1 MEATEI
7 LMREHRV
14 IERVIGAIEIAAS
27 ALEQGKAVRPEFFLQ
42 AADFIK
48 NFADG
53 SHHRK
58 EEGVLFEAMIQ
69 HGMSAQGGP
78 VGVMLHE
85 HEQGRAFTRAMRTAA
100 QAVQEGRLEESSN
113 IIQNALGYATLLR
126 QHILKE
132 DRILYPMAE
141 KMLPVDRQNQ
151 MLEEFSQVDHTETG
165 KDIHEKYL
173 ALADTLVTEAAGLSE
188 EA

>member
-1 MEATEI
+1 MEATDI
-7 LMREHRV
+7 LMSEHRV

-27 ALEQGKAVRPEFFLQ
+27 ALEQGKTVRPEFFLQ

-69 HGMSAQGGP
+69 HGMSADSGP
-78 VGVMLHE
+78 VGVMLYE

-132 DRILYPMAE
+132 DRVLYPMAE
-141 KMLPVDRQNQ
+141 KLLPPSRQNQ
-151 MLEEFSQVDHTETG
+151 MLEEFKQVDHTDSGE
-165 KDIHEKYL
+165 DIHAKYL
-173 ALADTLVTEAAGLSE
+173 ALADALVKEAAGLSE
-188 EA
+188 EV

>member
-1 MEATEI
+1 MEATDI
-7 LMREHRV
+7 LMGEHRI
-14 IERVIGAIEIAAS
+14 IERVIAAIEIAAS

-53 SHHRK
+53 SHHQK

-69 HGMSAQGGP
+69 NGMSAEGGP
-78 VGVMLHE
+78 VGVMLYE

-100 QAVQEGRLEESSN
+100 QAVKEGRLEESLS
-113 IIQNALGYATLLR
+113 IVQNAMGYAKLLR

-132 DRILYPMAE
+132 DRVLYPMAE
-141 KMLPVDRQNQ
+141 QLLPVDRQHH
-151 MLEEFSQVDHTETG
+151 MLEEFNQVDHTETG
-165 KDIHEKYL
+165 EDVHEKYL
-173 ALADTLVTEAAGLSE
+173 ALADALVKEAASLSE

>member
-1 MEATEI
+1 MEATDI
-7 LMREHRV
+7 LMGEHRV

-48 NFADG
+48 NFSDG
-53 SHHRK
+53 SHHQK
-58 EEGVLFEAMIQ
+58 EEGVLFEVMIQ
-69 HGMSAQGGP
+69 YGMSADSGP

-85 HEQGRAFTRAMRTAA
+85 HEQGRVFTRAMRVAA
-100 QAVQEGRLEESSN
+100 QAVKEGDLEESSN
-113 IIQNALGYATLLR
+113 IVQNVLGYATLLR

-141 KMLPVDRQNQ
+141 KLLPAERQDQ
-151 MLEEFSQVDHTETG
+151 MLEEFDQVDHTDSGE
-165 KDIHEKYL
+165 DIHGKYL
-173 ALADTLVTEAAGLSE
+173 ALADTLVKEAAGLSE